1 MGNNGKRVV
10 IMHESR
16 EVTFVTPSGD
26 ELGTVYVNVNDGTV
40 TTLEHSVADE
50 FIKDVILPQVYES
63 PEGTNSI
70 SVKGLFTSSRELAF
84 KMPSYYSFISY
95 EASSVTN
102 DILNK
107 LEKLGYTVTIK
118 SNTRIAP
125 NSSVDIVISWTP
137 WRTNND

>member
-26 ELGTVYVNVNDGTV
+26 ELGTVYVNVKDGTV
-40 TTLEHSVADE
+40 TTLGGYVADE

-63 PEGTNSI
+63 PKDTSSI
-70 SVKGLFTSSRELAF
+70 SVKGFFTSSMELAF
-84 KMPSYYSFISY
+84 KMPSYYSFLSY
-95 EASSVTN
+95 EAPNVTK

-107 LEKLGYTVTIK
+107 LEKMGYTVTIK
-118 SNTRIAP
+118 ANKRITP
-125 NSSVDIVISWTP
+125 NASVDVVISWTP
-137 WRTNND
+137 WRS

>member
-16 EVTFVTPSGD
+16 YVTFVTPSGE
-26 ELGTVYVNVNDGTV
+26 ELGSVYVNVKEGTV
-40 TTLEHSVADE
+40 TTLDGSVADE
-50 FIKDVILPQVYES
+50 FIKDVILPRVYES
-63 PEGTNSI
+63 PEGANSI
-70 SVKGLFTSSRELAF
+70 SVKGFFTNSRELAF
-84 KMPSYYSFISY
+84 KMPSYYSFLSY
-95 EASSVTN
+95 ETPNITN

-137 WRTNND
+137 WRANND